1 MNLELLSLFIGA
13 TNQPVNIQL
22 VVGVSI
28 GVLVAFFILVMLIK
42 TFIVICPPNQVLVI
56 SGRRKGGEL
65 SNQGYR
71 LVFGGRD
78 YRIPIFEQVERLDL
92 TTIPINISVKNAYSK
107 GGIAL
112 HVQAVANIKIS
123 SSPVL
128 VKNAIERFMGRER
141 GDIIRVAKDT
151 LEGNL
156 REVLATLT
164 PEQVNED
171 RLRFAESLAEIA
183 EDDLKQLGLHL
194 DTLKI
199 QHVEDS
205 DNYLN
210 SIGRQ
215 RIAQII
221 RDAEIAESNAR
232 REAEEVAAQKLA
244 EAKVVEESAAADVA
258 KSRNELRE
266 FKAELDAKA
275 RTEEEKTTAAALEAR
290 AIAEQELQ
298 TIRTTLEQ
306 LRLQADK
313 VIPAEAMKQ
322 AREMQAKATAAPIAE
337 NGKALAAALSKIAES
352 WSNAGDDARDIFL
365 IQQLEKILAI
375 VVSTVNDMQVGNVH
389 LIDSGDGNAIP
400 NYVRS
405 FPATVEAI
413 LESLAKTTGIDV
425 TGILA
430 ESSKLT
436 TSASKE

>member
-275 RTEEEKTTAAALEAR
+275 RSEEEKTTAAALEAR

-337 NGKALAAALSKIAES
+337 NGKALAAALNKIAES

-389 LIDSGDGNAIP
+389 LIDSGDGKAIP

>member
-1 MNLELLSLFIGA
+1 
-13 TNQPVNIQL
+13 
-22 VVGVSI
+22 
-28 GVLVAFFILVMLIK
+28 MLIK

-275 RTEEEKTTAAALEAR
+275 RSEEEKTTAAALEAR

-337 NGKALAAALSKIAES
+337 NGKALAAALNKIAES

-389 LIDSGDGNAIP
+389 LIDSGDGKAIP